1 MAALQSI
8 RNKGGIL
15 VSTVI
20 GIALV
25 AFIVD
30 PSILGN
36 PSPSRNKVGE
46 IAGKSI
52 DVQEY
57 QQLVTQNENMIKLM
71 NGLNNLTEDQQ
82 RMVRENTWQQKVT
95 EIVMGQEYEA
105 LGLGLSED
113 EMYDLLLGE
122 NMNPTIKQMFTN
134 QETGEIDKNKAREIV
149 QNILNG
155 GFGAEQKAIWLNM
168 EQQISTAR
176 LLSKYNH
183 LLAKGLYIPDAL
195 VQDRISTKSMDISF
209 IVKNYNTISDS
220 TIKVSTSEI
229 KDYYH
234 AHEPLFQQTAESRQI
249 VYVNFDITA
258 SSEDIKETE
267 EWVSSL
273 KEEFATAP
281 NILEYANLSSEKKFE
296 PQYYKKGE
304 LDPELDQF
312 AFSNGD
318 TTVYGPYLKDNAYH
332 IARVADKKMLPD
344 SIRIRQIVIAANGNS
359 KIKQLADSVAEAIR
373 NGANFETMARKYSV
387 AENAVNGGDLGWV
400 KMTDLPKPLNEMLF
414 SANKG
419 FVEVLP
425 LQNGQAYNIIQVS
438 DRGALVEKVQL
449 GIIAKE
455 ITASQ
460 QTINKIYNDAR
471 TFANNLE
478 TLDDFNA
485 AVTAQKQQRRIA
497 YLGKNDKTIPGIDN
511 ARELIRQAYL
521 AEKPGYVLMTNDKS
535 PIFENGEKFTI
546 AVLTSIKKEGLAP
559 LKGEVANNIKRELIR
574 KKKGEI
580 IAKDLEKAIAS
591 SESLLSVAQKVQAEV
606 VDASEIS
613 FTSFQIPGGGIEPKV
628 IAETVILDEGKIS
641 KPIIGNQGVYVVV
654 VNTKNT
660 ITTTPEQLA
669 ELKKGLS
676 QTTLYR
682 INYQTVPSLVKKAGV
697 VDTRYKFY

>member
-281 NILEYANLSSEKKFE
+281 NVLEYANLSSEKKFE

>member
-281 NILEYANLSSEKKFE
+281 NVLEYANLSSEKKFE

-559 LKGEVANNIKRELIR
+559 LKGEVANNITRELIR

>member
-559 LKGEVANNIKRELIR
+559 LKGEVANNITRELIR